1 MKLSTVLMLSGLV
14 SFSALAQSAKAVQLL
29 KNPHAG
35 KAGVTVVKEDIVT
48 LERLENM
55 FTMDAKTPGLQA
67 MIKRHTLK
75 HRQKA
80 VPVLIKVMKESK
92 FPEQNRWQATMLL
105 GQVMGKKSAPFI
117 AKFIDHPHWMMRVAC
132 LKALLGL
139 RQDTYHAVY
148 AKALKDSSLIVRVQ
162 ALDNISQMNIHSMA
176 PQVWNMMYDQSN
188 YTGNAGNR
196 KRTSIV
202 RSIIRTI
209 GDVRFT
215 KAKAPLTKLIQK
227 PKYQDLI
234 EDLDYS
240 LEKITGEVS
249 PNSSVAARRDFWT
262 KVSAR
267 SVASKKI

>member
-1 MKLSTVLMLSGLV
+1 MKLTAAICLSGFL
-14 SFSALAQSAKAVQLL
+14 SFSALASNQDKSIQLL
-29 KNPHAG
+29 KNP
-35 KAGVTVVKEDIVT
+35 VVKEDVVT

-55 FTMDAKTPGLQA
+55 FTMDARTPGLAA
-67 MIKRHTLK
+67 MIKRHTFK

-92 FPEQNRWQATMLL
+92 YPEQNRWHATMLL

-117 AKFIDHPHWMMRVAC
+117 AKFIDHPHWMMRVAS

-139 RQDTYHAVY
+139 KQDTYHSVY

-162 ALDNISQMNIHSMA
+162 ALDNIAKMNISAMA
-176 PQVWNMMYDQSN
+176 PQVWNMMYDKSN
-188 YTGNAGNR
+188 YSGDVGNR

-209 GDVRFT
+209 GDVKFE
-215 KAKAPLTKLIQK
+215 KAKSPLAKLIQK

-240 LEKITGEVS
+240 LEKITGKNS
-249 PNSSVAARRDFWT
+249 PNSSVQARRQFWS
-262 KVSAR
+262 KVNMNA
-267 SVASKKI
+267 VVMKKI

>member
-1 MKLSTVLMLSGLV
+1 MKLTTVICLSELISV
-14 SFSALAQSAKAVQLL
+14 SALAAHQDKSIQLL
-29 KNPHAG
+29 KNPNG
-35 KAGVTVVKEDIVT
+35 QKTNLVKEDVVT

-55 FTMDAKTPGLQA
+55 FTMDARTPGLSA

-92 FPEQNRWQATMLL
+92 YPEQNRWQATMLL

-117 AKFIDHPHWMMRVAC
+117 AKFIDHPHWMMRVAS

-139 RQDTYHAVY
+139 EQKTYHSVY

-162 ALDNISQMNIHSMA
+162 ALDNISKMNIAPLA

-188 YTGNAGNR
+188 YSGDVGNR

-209 GDVRFT
+209 GDIKFE
-215 KAKAPLTKLIQK
+215 KAKSPLAKLIQK

-234 EDLDYS
+234 QDLDYS
-240 LEKITGEVS
+240 LEKITGENS
-249 PNSSVAARRDFWT
+249 PNSSVEATRKFWVT
-262 KVSAR
+262 KR
-267 SVASKKI
+267 I

>member
-1 MKLSTVLMLSGLV
+1 MKLTTVLCLSLF
-14 SFSALAQSAKAVQLL
+14 SFSALAANTANQIHLL
-29 KNPHAG
+29 KNPNG
-35 KAGVTVVKEDIVT
+35 QPTPLVKEDIVT
-48 LERLENM
+48 LDRLENM
-55 FTMDAKTPGLQA
+55 FTMDARTPGLAA
-67 MIKRHTLK
+67 MLKRHTLK

-92 FPEQNRWQATMLL
+92 YPEQNRWQATMLL

-117 AKFIDHPHWMMRVAC
+117 AKFIDHPHWMMRVAS

-139 RQDTYHAVY
+139 KQDTYVSVY

-162 ALDNISQMNIHSMA
+162 ALDNISKMNIVGLA

-188 YTGNAGNR
+188 YSGDVGNR

-202 RSIIRTI
+202 RAIIRTI
-209 GDVRFT
+209 GDVKFE
-215 KAKAPLTKLIQK
+215 KAQTPLAKLIQK

-249 PNSSVAARRDFWT
+249 PNSSVDARRKFWSKRT
-262 KVSAR
+262 PA
-267 SVASKKI
+267 AETIKKI

>member
-1 MKLSTVLMLSGLV
+1 MKLTAVICLSGFL
-14 SFSALAQSAKAVQLL
+14 SLNAIAANEAKAIHLL
-29 KNPHAG
+29 KSPNGPRHSL
-35 KAGVTVVKEDIVT
+35 VKEDVVT

-55 FTMDAKTPGLQA
+55 FTMDGRTPGLSA
-67 MIKRHTLK
+67 MIKRHTFK

-80 VPVLIKVMKESK
+80 VPVLIKVMKDNK
-92 FPEQNRWQATMLL
+92 YPEQNRWQATMLL

-117 AKFIDHPHWMMRVAC
+117 AKFIDHPHWMMRVAS

-139 RQDTYHAVY
+139 KQDTYHSVY

-162 ALDNISQMNIHSMA
+162 ALDNISKMKIESMA

-209 GDVRFT
+209 GDIKFD
-215 KAKAPLTKLIQK
+215 KAKSPLAKLIQK

-234 EDLDYS
+234 DDLDYS
-240 LEKITGEVS
+240 LEKITGENS
-249 PNSSVAARRDFWT
+249 PNSSVEARRKFWS
-262 KVSAR
+262 KMESS
-267 SVASKKI
+267 SVVAKKI